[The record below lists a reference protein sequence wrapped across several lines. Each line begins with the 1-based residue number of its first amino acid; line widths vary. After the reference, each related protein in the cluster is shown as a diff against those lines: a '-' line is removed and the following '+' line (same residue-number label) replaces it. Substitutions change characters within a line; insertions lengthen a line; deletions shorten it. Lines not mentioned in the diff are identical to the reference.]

1 MSDDCGTSRVLVFDN
16 EGGLAD
22 STMSELRDIT
32 KLLKE
37 RLAQDKQLATLL
49 ESQCPH
55 QSIATDDSHHQPSSR
70 KRKLPLDLS
79 MQVRLTYKLVSEEN
93 GWDLKKSFS
102 DHQNTRVTCEIV
114 QSVQGI
120 GGSWGPGLIKQAVQ
134 RYF

>member
-49 ESQCPH
+49 E
-55 QSIATDDSHHQPSSR
+55 
-70 KRKLPLDLS
+70 